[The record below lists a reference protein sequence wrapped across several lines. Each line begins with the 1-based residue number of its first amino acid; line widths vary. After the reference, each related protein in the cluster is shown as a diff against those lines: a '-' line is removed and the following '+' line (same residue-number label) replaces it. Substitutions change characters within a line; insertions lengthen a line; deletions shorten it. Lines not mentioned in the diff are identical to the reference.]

1 MLVANLTAGR
11 LAARFGV
18 RRILVGGALL
28 MTVSLAGLLPLDA
41 RIPCAAIVGQLALLG
56 LGLGLIV
63 PAMTSALLG
72 SVDRSRSGIASGTL
86 NTARQRGSTI
96 GVALFGSLSAVDVVA
111 GLRMSLTISIA
122 LGLLVSA
129 VGAVAVSDTAPPG
142 QGSAYEREHS
152 R

>member
-1 MLVANLTAGR
+1 LVANLTAGR

-96 GVALFGSLSAVDVVA
+96 GVAFRVTVGCRRGCRVADVIDHLDRAGSSRLRSRCGR
-111 GLRMSLTISIA
+111 GLRHGT
-122 LGLLVSA
+122 
-129 VGAVAVSDTAPPG
+129 T
-142 QGSAYEREHS
+142 RS
-152 R
+152 RQCLRA